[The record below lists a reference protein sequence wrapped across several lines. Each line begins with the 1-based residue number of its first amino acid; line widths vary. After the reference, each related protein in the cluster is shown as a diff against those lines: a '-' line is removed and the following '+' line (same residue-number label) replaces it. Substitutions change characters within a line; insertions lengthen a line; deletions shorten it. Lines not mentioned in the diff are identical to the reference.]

1 MAARQYLSVAEA
13 AAELGVNEARVR
25 ALLKAGR
32 LQGDKQAGRWLV
44 DRRGVWRRQRAGG
57 RRGRRLRPA
66 NAWGVLALASGHDAG
81 WLAPAERYRMR
92 QLLERDGVEG
102 LRPSLEARARV
113 HRFHAHPGVL
123 RDLGEHP
130 GLIRTGVSGSGD
142 HRLGLVAGDEIDAY
156 ARPSVIDKLVRKY
169 ALERDGDD
177 VNVVLRELPD
187 EAPPLPDRVAPLAA
201 VALDLAED
209 ADARSAR
216 IGHRV
221 LRDLGAAAAW
231 RAKS

>member
-1 MAARQYLSVAEA
+1 MAAPEFLSVAEA
-13 AAELGVNEARVR
+13 AAQLGVNEARVR

-32 LQGDKQAGRWLV
+32 LEGDKQAGRWLV

-66 NAWGVLALASGHDAG
+66 NAWGVLALASGLHAG
-81 WLAPAERYRMR
+81 WLGPGERYRMR
-92 QLLERDGVEG
+92 RLLERDEVEG
-102 LRPSLEARARV
+102 LRPSLEARAEVR
-113 HRFHAHPGVL
+113 RYHAHPGVL

-130 GLIRTGVSGSGD
+130 ALIRTGVSAAAA
-142 HRLGLVAGDEIDAY
+142 HNLGLVAGDEIDAY
-156 ARPSVIDKLVRKY
+156 APARVIDKLVRKY
-169 ALERDGDD
+169 ALERDDDD
-177 VNVVLRELPD
+177 VNVVLRALPD
-187 EAPPLPDRVAPLAA
+187 EVPPLPDRVAPVAA

-216 IGHRV
+216 IGQRV

-231 RAKS
+231 RVKS